1 MCIRDSCPFQP
12 ESGEKCAGRVPGR
25 DLWHLP
31 LLHHE
36 YDFIGTPYERQ
47 LNYHSAH
54 DLGHAMQ
61 DYMLVGCSSFA
72 VSYTHLFQ
80 PDISGRI
87 RLEGLPYARPV
98 GARQPDAETRSEE
111 HTSELQSQR

>member
-1 MCIRDSCPFQP
+1 MPEEYRDEIYGISLSCT
-12 ESGEKCAGRVPGR
+12 
-25 DLWHLP
+25 
-31 LLHHE
+31 HE

-72 VSYTHLFQ
+72 CWGENSADSSL
-80 PDISGRI
+80 IIGR
-87 RLEGLPYARPV
+87 RCV
-98 GARQPDAETRSEE
+98 
-111 HTSELQSQR
+111 